1 MEDLKTL
8 TSSQLVDTLI
18 ELDQLRIRTN
28 RSMDMYKAE
37 LQARGLSIM
46 DDRNKQYIRFFGGEG
61 SVSVTDKH
69 KLDIT
74 NPDRLQKWLPEGVY
88 KKNVSETTETKYK
101 LNADFESM
109 LKAVAMDDYTFEMT
123 MDEVLDQ
130 LHLLPDAKQRALL
143 LKKLKGDFDKDRK
156 TLNAVFKVEENWEEE
171 LYYIHRIKQAELIQK
186 YLPDEL
192 IDVTMTELKKCIM
205 VDTSLSIGLDYEKE

>member
-28 RSMDMYKAE
+28 RSMGMYKAE

>member
-46 DDRNKQYIRFFGGEG
+46 DDRNKQYIRFFGDEG